1 MKRKRE
7 TSISPSD
14 VPIIVRAKPDK
25 MVTLTCKSCR
35 MALYM
40 SDRVL
45 SMPTWK
51 CPSCGAVTD
60 PKKAAA
66 AAAVAAAQAE

>member
-1 MKRKRE
+1 MKRKR
-7 TSISPSD
+7 TGSVPPSD
-14 VPIIVRAKPDK
+14 APIIVRAKSEK
-25 MVTLTCKSCR
+25 MVTLTCNSCR

-45 SMPTWK
+45 NMPTWK

-60 PKKAAA
+60 PKTAAA
-66 AAAVAAAQAE
+66 AAAAAAQAE

>member
-1 MKRKRE
+1 
-7 TSISPSD
+7 
-14 VPIIVRAKPDK
+14 
-25 MVTLTCKSCR
+25 

-45 SMPTWK
+45 NMPTWR
-51 CPSCGAVTD
+51 CPSCGVVTD

-66 AAAVAAAQAE
+66 AAAEAAAQAK